1 MKTTEANP
9 SAGDNAIS
17 MTLYFGPANILDGG
31 EVFYRRGGELLK
43 IRFPVKKK

>member
-9 SAGDNAIS
+9 SAEDNAIS
-17 MTLYFGPANILDGG
+17 MTLYFGPANILDVG

-43 IRFPVKKK
+43 IRFAIK